1 MKRET
6 TLIASILAAITASLC
21 CLGPIAAVV
30 LGLGSFGA
38 AAVFETWRPYLL
50 GVTFG
55 LLALGFYFT
64 YRRPEA
70 RCAEGSVCAT
80 HPSVSRSR
88 KIWLW
93 LVTVLVV
100 AFAAFPYY
108 SGAVWSVLSPRRE
121 ALGETGSVQAGSPS
135 SDARHDSGA
144 VGGAQRESAESSPS
158 LRAPQAP
165 QETSRSRAAAQDRV
179 PAAVRGISEA
189 SALKRAVMEVR
200 GMSCA
205 GCAVTVAQALRQL
218 PGVKSAEVSHE
229 DGRAIIAYD
238 PTRVSLQQL
247 KEAIERTG
255 FQVGVVRTVHP

>member
-30 LGLGSFGA
+30 LGLGSFSA

-64 YRRPEA
+64 YRRPEV

-80 HPSVSRSR
+80 RPSVSRSS
-88 KIWLW
+88 KILLW
-93 LVTVLVV
+93 LATALVV

-121 ALGETGSVQAGSPS
+121 ALGETSAVQAGSSS

-144 VGGAQRESAESSPS
+144 VGGSQRESAESSPS
-158 LRAPQAP
+158 LKAPQAP
-165 QETSRSRAAAQDRV
+165 QGTSRSRAAAGDRV
-179 PAAVRGISEA
+179 SAAVREA
-189 SALKRAVMEVR
+189 SALKRAVVEVR

-205 GCAVTVAQALRQL
+205 GCAVTIAQALRQL

-229 DGRAIIAYD
+229 DGRAVIAYD
-238 PTRVSLQQL
+238 PTRVGLPQL

-255 FQVGVVRTVHP
+255 FQVGVVRTVQP